1 MIYKVHNL
9 VIDIGNSNSKWAVF
23 SNDTLVYQQSAK
35 RLKITVLT
43 NLIKKYNVK
52 NSTIAN
58 VNESVTA
65 IEDFLKKTTNYIPF
79 GTKIT
84 AGITN
89 NYQTNNTLGLDR
101 WAKIIAVSRL
111 FNNNCLIIDAGTCIT
126 YDVLTE
132 KKEYLGGSISL
143 GIKMRFKAL
152 HHYTKRLPLLNWNT
166 EEKEIPKGLTT
177 NTAIKSGVLQGIT
190 NEIEGFIALENKK
203 NKNLKVII
211 TGGDAEFLYNQLKNG
226 IFALQIIY
234 DPYLVL
240 KGLNE
245 AITTKHV

>member
-1 MIYKVHNL
+1 MIYKTHNL

-23 SNDTLVYQQSAK
+23 NDKTLVYYQSAK
-35 RLKITVLT
+35 QLKINVLT
-43 NLIKKYNVK
+43 SLLKKYNIK
-52 NSTIAN
+52 NSTIAS
-58 VNESVTA
+58 VNEEVIA
-65 IEDFLKKTTNYIPF
+65 IETFLKTTTNYLPF
-79 GTKIT
+79 STRIT
-84 AGITN
+84 AGIVN
-89 NYQTNNTLGLDR
+89 NYQTNTTLGLDR
-101 WAKIIAVSRL
+101 WAKIIAVSSL
-111 FNNNCLIIDAGTCIT
+111 YTNNCLIIDAGTCIT
-126 YDVLTE
+126 YDVLTA

-152 HHYTKRLPLLNWNT
+152 HHYTKRLPLLNWDT

-203 NKNLKVII
+203 TNNLKVII

-245 AITTKHV
+245 AIAIKHV